1 MNDINDI
8 YKNTEEYNPN
18 KKCKILIAFDDMI
31 ADMFS
36 KSKLDLKVTEF
47 FIRDRKLNIFVS
59 ITQSY
64 FDVARNIR
72 LNSTHF
78 IIHQILTF
86 ETL

>member
-8 YKNTEEYNPN
+8 YKNTEEYDPN
-18 KKCKILIAFDDMI
+18 KKCKILIAFDDMV

-36 KSKLDLKVTEF
+36 KNKLDLKVTEF

-64 FDVARNIR
+64 FDVAKNIR
-72 LNSTHF
+72 LNSTHL

-86 ETL
+86 KTL